1 MDHLSRIV
9 LWKRLRPGADL
20 AERVNATTYRFVTGK
35 GCVLQPFHS
44 MTFGTQLAAILPEC
58 TTGVFKCPHTGC
70 LVVNDNAFDFVT
82 EITLRVINFTGVPVV
97 FEAGDPVVLMFV
109 RDLFAYELSL

>member
-1 MDHLSRIV
+1 MGHLSRVV

-20 AERVNATTYRFVTGK
+20 AERLNATTYQFVAAQGYI
-35 GCVLQPFHS
+35 LQPFHS

-70 LVVNDNAFDFVT
+70 LVVNDSAFDFVT
-82 EITLRVINFTGVPVV
+82 EITPRVINFTGVPVV
-97 FEAGDPVVLMFV
+97 FEAGDPIFMLFV